1 MRPRPSCSGSRARRL
16 RAVRSRPPSP
26 TCSSAEDKMLAE
38 AETWVAV
45 AFVIFVGVLIY
56 YGVHTMITGAL
67 DQRSARIR
75 ADLDEARRLKEE
87 AAALLAEYRRKQ
99 QTAEREAAQI
109 VAGAKAEADRLA
121 VEAKTRMD
129 EFVTR
134 RTKMAE
140 TKIAQ
145 AEAQALADVRA
156 AAAEAAVAAAEKIL
170 TQTVKG
176 SVADDLINKGIA
188 DLKSKLN

>member
-1 MRPRPSCSGSRARRL
+1 MFS
-16 RAVRSRPPSP
+16 
-26 TCSSAEDKMLAE
+26 E
-38 AETWVAV
+38 AEFWVAV

-56 YGVHTMITGAL
+56 YGIHTMITGAL

-99 QTAEREAAQI
+99 QTAERAAAQI
-109 VAGAKAEADRLA
+109 VAGAKAEADRVG
-121 VEAKTRMD
+121 VEARTRMD
-129 EFVTR
+129 EFVAR

-145 AEAQALADVRA
+145 AEAQAVQEVRA
-156 AAAEAAVAAAEKIL
+156 LSADIAIAAAERILAAKTKGTQGEALIEK
-170 TQTVKG
+170 
-176 SVADDLINKGIA
+176 SIA
-188 DLKSKLN
+188 DVKARLH

>member
-1 MRPRPSCSGSRARRL
+1 L
-16 RAVRSRPPSP
+16 
-26 TCSSAEDKMLAE
+26 E
-38 AETWVAV
+38 AEFWVAV

-56 YGVHTMITGAL
+56 YGVHTMITGVL

-99 QTAEREAAQI
+99 QSAEREAAQI
-109 VAGAKAEADRLA
+109 VAGAKAEADRLG
-121 VEAKTRMD
+121 VEAKTRME
-129 EFVTR
+129 EFVAR

-156 AAAEAAVAAAEKIL
+156 AAAKPPLRRPKRSSLRPSRAASPMTSSTKASP
-170 TQTVKG
+170 T
-176 SVADDLINKGIA
+176 S
-188 DLKSKLN
+188 SPS